1 MRKLVF
7 DIETRNT
14 FEEAGGRDPLLL
26 DISIVVVYDYQVD
39 KYYSYTQEE
48 LPKLW
53 PLIEQADLLIGFN
66 SDYFDIPLLNKYY
79 PGDLTKIT
87 SLDILAEVRKSLGK
101 RISLDMIAAGTLN
114 RGKISHGLEAVEW
127 WKQGRVDDIRKYC
140 EEDVRITKDVYDYAR
155 THNHLKYK
163 LVNEIKEF
171 PIDASQ
177 WETLFG
183 ASGLN
188 FTLPF

>member
-14 FEEAGGRDPLLL
+14 FEEVGGRDPLLL
-26 DISIVVVYDYQVD
+26 DISIVVVYDYQD
-39 KYYSYTQEE
+39 AKYYSYTQEE
-48 LPKLW
+48 LSKLW
-53 PLIEQADLLIGFN
+53 PLLEQIDLLIGFN

-79 PGDLTKIT
+79 PGDLTKIA

-127 WKQGRVDDIRKYC
+127 WKQGRIEDIRRYC

-155 THNHLKYK
+155 ANNHLKYK
-163 LVNEIKEF
+163 IVNEIREF
-171 PIDASQ
+171 SLDATK
-177 WETLFG
+177 WEESIKTG
-183 ASGLN
+183 GLN